1 MTDDDQRWD
10 GHEAPKEF
18 IERAPCGLLSTAP
31 DGTILAIND
40 TFSKWIGYERS
51 ALVGAR
57 RFDQLFTKASQ
68 IYYHTHYESLL
79 RLQGFA
85 HEIAIDLVRSDGSIL
100 PTLVNAVEKRA
111 TDGSAALVRVA
122 VFAATQRRR
131 YERELLLERRSAE
144 DAVSAK
150 ADFLAMFAHEVRNP
164 LTAVLMHVDLLERA
178 GPEPAEESTVP
189 MLRASLNK
197 VIELLNDMLKIS
209 KLDAGKVSLHK
220 TEFELTNV
228 VLAVVHT
235 MAPLAENKGLRVEVL
250 VDPELPK
257 RLLGDPVKLD
267 QIFTNLV
274 SNATKFTE
282 RGVITIGAERVEDSG
297 DAVTVRFWVQD
308 TGIGIDVD
316 RQPNLF
322 DAYVQADASVERRF
336 GGTGLGLSIA
346 RKLVE
351 LHGGRLGVKS
361 QLGRGSTF
369 EFQLTFEIVR

>member
-1 MTDDDQRWD
+1 MNDHEQPWD
-10 GHEAPKEF
+10 GHEAPEEF
-18 IERAPCGLLSTAP
+18 IERAPCGLVSTAP
-31 DGTILAIND
+31 DGTLLAVND
-40 TFSKWIGYERS
+40 TFSQWTGYARS
-51 ALVGAR
+51 ELVGSR
-57 RFDQLFTKASQ
+57 RLVQLFTKASQ

-79 RLQGFA
+79 RLQSFA
-85 HEIAIDLVRSDGSIL
+85 HEIAFDVVRSDGRIL
-100 PTLVNAVEKRA
+100 PVFVNAIEKHGP
-111 TDGSAALVRVA
+111 DGSVALVRVA

-164 LTAVLMHVDLLERA
+164 LTAVLMHVDLLDRPGA
-178 GPEPAEESTVP
+178 EPVDESTVP

-197 VIELLNDMLKIS
+197 VIDLLNDMLKIS
-209 KLDAGKVSLHK
+209 KLDAGRVSLHK
-220 TEFELTNV
+220 TEFELANV
-228 VLAVVHT
+228 VQAVVHT
-235 MAPLAENKGLRVEVL
+235 MAPLAENKGLRVEVQ

-267 QIFTNLV
+267 QILTNLV
-274 SNATKFTE
+274 GNATKFTE
-282 RGVITIGAERVEDSG
+282 RGQITIGVKRVEQSNDT
-297 DAVTVRFWVQD
+297 VTVRFWVED
-308 TGIGIDVD
+308 TGIGIDID
-316 RQPNLF
+316 RQPNIF

-361 QLGRGSTF
+361 QLGCGSTF